1 MKKIEDNAHY
11 YNIFQFEELEAALT
25 VEEAQ
30 MNSDS
35 VVEKMNI
42 IQALKE
48 KFKQQENCNNQ
59 NDKFIN
65 DNDQSNS
72 QSNQNS
78 EQNQC
83 LAVSHDR
90 DCEKYNQF
98 FN

>member
-1 MKKIEDNAHY
+1 
-11 YNIFQFEELEAALT
+11 
-25 VEEAQ
+25 

-35 VVEKMNI
+35 VTEKVNI
-42 IQALKE
+42 MQAFKE
-48 KFKQQENCNNQ
+48 RFNQQERDHNNQ
-59 NDKFIN
+59 DSKFIN

-83 LAVSHDR
+83 STVFHDR
-90 DCEKYNQF
+90 NHER